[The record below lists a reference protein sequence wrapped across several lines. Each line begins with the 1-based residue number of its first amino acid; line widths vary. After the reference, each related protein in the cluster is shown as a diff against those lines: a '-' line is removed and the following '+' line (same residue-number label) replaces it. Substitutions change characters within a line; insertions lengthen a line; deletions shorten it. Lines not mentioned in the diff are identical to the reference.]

1 MDISGINIK
10 FLPGVGE
17 KKAAILAEEIGVYS
31 YEDLLYYIPFRYV
44 DRSKFYCISELN
56 PSLPYVQLKVRIRD
70 FKTIGQGGGMRLT
83 AIAYDSSGQIEL
95 VWFQGHKYVASQID
109 TSKEYLLFGKPTAFN
124 RMINIVHPEL
134 TEYDKVGEQLIG
146 FQAIY
151 ETSDKMKRSFL
162 NSKAINKLQANL
174 FKALNG
180 KIPET
185 LPQWFIHEHHLMYLH
200 EALYNV
206 HFPSSPDELEKAL
219 YRLKFEE
226 LFYIQLNTIKQ
237 KFKRK
242 LSFPGHRFIRV
253 GDCFNQFYT
262 QYLPFELTDAQKR
275 VVKEIRQDCGAGRQ
289 MNRLLQGDV
298 GSGKT
303 LVALL
308 CMLLAID
315 NGYQACLMAP
325 TEILAN
331 QHLETLK
338 AFLQDM
344 PIEIALLTGSTKKKE
359 RQSIHERLQNGKLQ
373 ILVGTHALLEDVVVF
388 DNLGLVIIDEQH
400 RFGVAQRARLW
411 KKNNIPPHV
420 LVMTATPIPRTL
432 AMTLYGD
439 LDVSV
444 IDELPPGRKPI
455 TTYHTYNNKRDAV
468 FRFIEQELQK
478 GRQAY
483 IVYPLIYE
491 SEKMDYQSLEEG
503 YELVNN
509 YFQEKGYHT
518 SIVHGKLKPAEKDE
532 EMRRFVENKTQIL
545 VATTVIEVGV
555 NVPNAS
561 IMVIESS
568 ERFGLSQLHQLRG
581 RVGRGAEQSFC
592 ILMSSYKISNDSKKR
607 LETMVG
613 TNDGFEIA
621 EADMRL
627 RGQGDIHGTQQS
639 GMVCSL
645 KVANLGRD
653 ARLLNQ
659 VSTIATK
666 LLEMDPNLTN
676 EENQLFGNQIK
687 RLFKT
692 HLSWRFIS

>member
-44 DRSKFYCISELN
+44 DRSKFYTISELN
-56 PSLPYVQLKVRIRD
+56 TALPYVQLRVHIRN
-70 FKTIGQGGGMRLT
+70 FRTVGQGGGTRLT
-83 AIAYDSSGQIEL
+83 AVAYDSTGQLEL
-95 VWFQGHKYVASQID
+95 VWFQGYKYVASQID
-109 TSKEYLLFGKPTAFN
+109 TTKEYLLFGKPTSFN
-124 RMINIVHPEL
+124 RTINIVHPEL
-134 TEYDKVGEQLIG
+134 TEYDKTSELLTG

-151 ETSDKMKRSFL
+151 ETTEKMKRSFL

-174 FKALNG
+174 FKSLNG

-185 LPQWFIHEHHLMYLH
+185 LPYWFIQKHNLMFLH

-206 HFPSSPDELEKAL
+206 HFPSSPEQLEKAL
-219 YRLKFEE
+219 HRLKFEE

-242 LSFPGHRFIRV
+242 LCFPGHRFIRV
-253 GDCFNQFYT
+253 GDSFNTFYT
-262 QYLPFELTDAQKR
+262 NYLPFELTGAQKR
-275 VVKEIRQDCGAGRQ
+275 VVKEIRQDCGSGRQ

-315 NGYQACLMAP
+315 NGYQTCLMAP

-338 AFLQDM
+338 SFLQNM
-344 PIEIALLTGSTKKKE
+344 SVEIALLTGSTKKKE
-359 RQSIHERLQNGKLQ
+359 REAIHTRLQNGKLN

-388 DNLGLVIIDEQH
+388 DNLGLVVIDEQH

-503 YELVNN
+503 YEMVNS

-607 LETMVG
+607 LETMVA
-613 TNDGFEIA
+613 TTDGFEIA
-621 EADMRL
+621 EADMQL

-639 GMVCSL
+639 GIVCSL

-653 ARLLNQ
+653 TLLLSR
-659 VSTIATK
+659 VSVIATE
-666 LLEMDPNLTN
+666 LLESDPNLDV
-676 EENQLFGNQIK
+676 EENQLFATQIK

-692 HLSWRFIS
+692 RISWRFIS